1 MPGEELPRLPPGLD
15 LLWGRRGQGKRGP
28 RPGLSADLIVDAA
41 IRLADAEGLEAVSMA
56 RVAAELGFT
65 TMSLYRHVTSKEEL
79 LQLMWN
85 ASALSSEK
93 VVLEGGDWR
102 PRLRMWA
109 EVQRAVIDR
118 HPWITQ
124 LPMAAPPLSPNSLA
138 FVERGLA
145 TLDGTGLA
153 DGDKLRIMGL
163 LSSYTLSEARM
174 AHDALRAAKEQA
186 ARDAATAAGGGEPA
200 PPWTFEALL
209 RELVDEQTYPRL
221 HRIAWTRPAEGA
233 GDGDGPPSEREQFL
247 FGVDTILDGVQALI
261 DRVRPALAGGL
272 AGSRRHASSPRRPLP
287 RPARDRQGGRDV
299 GVARVRQRHLV
310 HRPADVGA
318 QRGPEP
324 RVIGPA
330 GVVGGE
336 HEAVREPPAE
346 VAHVAVTRVHHH
358 QAGLVATALDGVPRR
373 PAHHLGQ
380 VGREPL
386 DVLRI
391 LARVRERMV
400 QLRVGQAAF
409 MQRGGK
415 RQESLLPARELV
427 KRWLHGLSIARS
439 CAARLFDTRHEICR
453 PGGLNPE
460 VVKPKRT
467 LAPASRIL

>member
-1 MPGEELPRLPPGLD
+1 MPGKELTELPPGLD

-28 RPGLSADLIVDAA
+28 RPGLSADMIVDAA

-85 ASALSSEK
+85 ASSLSSEL
-93 VVLEGGDWR
+93 VVLEGGSWR

-138 FVERGLA
+138 FVEHGLA

-153 DGDKLRIMGL
+153 DGDKLRIIGL

-174 AHDALRAAKEQA
+174 AHDALRAAREQA
-186 ARDAATAAGGGEPA
+186 ARDQATAASGGAPA
-200 PPWTFEALL
+200 PPWTYEALL
-209 RELVDEQTYPRL
+209 RELVDEPTYPRL
-221 HRIAWTRPAEGA
+221 HRIAWSSPVEGEGGGDRPL
-233 GDGDGPPSEREQFL
+233 SEYEQFM
-247 FGVDTILDGVQALI
+247 FGIDTILDGVQALI
-261 DRVRPALAGGL
+261 DRVRPELAGQL
-272 AGSRRHASSPRRPLP
+272 AGLRRGRRPG
-287 RPARDRQGGRDV
+287 PARDRQARRDIA
-299 GVARVRQRHLV
+299 VARVRQRHVV
-310 HRPADVGA
+310 HRPVDVGPQCGA
-318 QRGPEP
+318 EP
-324 RVIGPA
+324 RVIGPV

-346 VAHVAVTRVHHH
+346 VAHVTVARVHQH
-358 QAGLVATALDGVPRR
+358 QARLVAAPPGGVPRR

-380 VGREPL
+380 VGGEPL

-391 LARVRERMV
+391 LVRVRERMV

-409 MQRGGK
+409 VQRGGK
-415 RQESLLPARELV
+415 WQERRLSARELV
-427 KRWLHGLSIARS
+427 KRWFHGPSIARLR
-439 CAARLFDTRHEICR
+439 AARLFDTQEAGRK
-453 PGGLNPE
+453 GLAGLTENLRKPAA
-460 VVKPKRT
+460 VKPELT
-467 LAPASRIL
+467 VVTASRIL